1 MTASL
6 KTPLAVSLNNFSE
19 QKIKDYAQ
27 TLGQILPCSVVAV
40 DGSIV
45 TVNFEVLGGKL
56 TIPQITVPIAESQYT
71 RLPIQ
76 VGDTGICIAADARL
90 GGITGLGQ
98 GLAPLGQPSN
108 LGGLVFLPISN
119 KNWFSVDGQY
129 LVLYGP
135 SGVEITTINQ
145 DCKLTLNSSG
155 ITINLN
161 GGNLIVN
168 NGNTTMNGNLTVN
181 GRITGNN
188 GFYISNT
195 GGSGATMQITGD
207 IEQTGNYAN
216 TGTITNNNKDIGST
230 HRHSGVQTGSG
241 DTGIPI

>member
-1 MTASL
+1 MTQAQ
-6 KTPLAVSLNNFSE
+6 KTPIAIGLNNFT
-19 QKIKDYAQ
+19 QKKIEDHLQ
-27 TLGQILPCSVVAV
+27 TTGQILPCTVVSVT
-40 DGSIV
+40 GSIV
-45 TVNFEVLGGKL
+45 TVKFEIETGDL

-76 VGDTGICIAADARL
+76 PGDQGICMAANTRL

-119 KNWFSVDGQY
+119 KNWFTVNGQY
-129 LVLYGP
+129 LFLYGP
-135 SGVEITTINQ
+135 QGVEITTINQ
-145 DCKLTLNSSG
+145 DCTLVLNSSG

-181 GRITGNN
+181 GLITGTNGFAISGGTGGTMNITGNIN
-188 GFYISNT
+188 
-195 GGSGATMQITGD
+195 
-207 IEQTGNYAN
+207 QTGNFQN
-216 TGTITNNNKDIGST
+216 TGTLTNNGKAVGST
-230 HRHSGVQTGSG
+230 HTHGGVQTG
-241 DTGIPI
+241 TGTTGTPT